1 MLSFI
6 DYVYSEPQAANDI
19 SIQLSGKSN
28 IEVDAMFQNTQI
40 DQFRASMDFFVDF
53 SKHLNQEVDQ
63 TSPYKIIQ
71 YSNKMLKHQEV
82 DQISAYKVIQY
93 NNKMLKHVLYFS
105 QNYKLDSQDIYKIKN
120 LGRYVLSTEVKEEDE
135 HKLMLNNLLIL
146 FEVIQQ
152 YIIDDYIPHKTSV
165 FASSITINFPFDDP
179 SFDHSNVDWSKVTV
193 EQSASTQDNEMKL
206 RENKFQSALR
216 KARFSLLPRAKIVID
231 NLSKIKSFTDDET
244 SKLKE
249 LGLILQ

>member
-1 MLSFI
+1 MNKNLIIYFLVLSFI

-40 DQFRASMDFFVDF
+40 DQFRASMDFFMDF
-53 SKHLNQEVDQ
+53 SKHLN
-63 TSPYKIIQ
+63 
-71 YSNKMLKHQEV
+71 QEV

-93 NNKMLKHVLYFS
+93 SNKMLKHVVYFS

-120 LGRYVLSTEVKEEDE
+120 LGRYVLSTEVKQEDE

-152 YIIDDYIPHKTSV
+152 YIIDDYIPHMTNVNPSG
-165 FASSITINFPFDDP
+165 IIINFPLNDP
-179 SFDHSNVDWSKVTV
+179 SIDYSKVDWSKYTV
-193 EQSASTQDNEMKL
+193 DQSASIQDNEMKL
-206 RENKFQSALR
+206 RENNFQTALR
-216 KARFSLLPRAKIVID
+216 KARFSLLPYAKIVID